1 MWHQMKMLPLACQ
14 RHWVQGWRIGW
25 AMQFSAVTL
34 MPPSSG
40 YLANAFTWSSNP
52 KEENIKWSCY
62 KPTPAANS
70 SDPQIWDACTT
81 WWGIGRW
88 DEASTARD
96 IILNQSSIKCELQES
111 SEYHSHT
118 DWYMNQT
125 KNHLSF
131 HMIGRHMILG
141 QSDDFLG
148 HANHHVSFLLATTS
162 DVRLMG
168 HGDND
173 DDRIKWWAHTEFL
186 KHTDHLNQRFDCTMV
201 RNYILHTKL
210 NNSMQTKGTLTTQTE
225 VGLIAQSSSNQ
236 EVAGRP
242 AVQRN
247 RVSMY
252 HTWHHP
258 DLQQINNLTIIIC
271 NNLIVNLNMNFNQS
285 GHGPIWYFV
294 PCTSR
299 INNQHSH
306 GIRLMNQRHEPT
318 CKHTHETLPLVTWC
332 WSSHQRWKDGSRRP
346 HFQDWKS
353 LQTKCSLRL
362 EKIDQKRIIWISC

>member
-1 MWHQMKMLPLACQ
+1 MR
-14 RHWVQGWRIGW
+14 RHRNVRWGFHCKRHHPESINW
-25 AMQFSAVTL
+25 
-34 MPPSSG
+34 SG
-40 YLANAFTWSSNP
+40 
-52 KEENIKWSCY
+52 E
-62 KPTPAANS
+62 
-70 SDPQIWDACTT
+70 
-81 WWGIGRW
+81 
-88 DEASTARD
+88 
-96 IILNQSSIKCELQES
+96 CELQEGS
-111 SEYHSHT
+111 QYHSHT

-131 HMIGRHMILG
+131 HMIGRHMSLG
-141 QSDDFLG
+141 HMDGFLG
-148 HANHHVSFLLATTS
+148 HANHHMSFLLATMSNVT
-162 DVRLMG
+162 LMG

-225 VGLIAQSSSNQ
+225 VGLIAQCSSNQ

-271 NNLIVNLNMNFNQS
+271 NSELEYELQSVWSWSHLIFCSMHKL
-285 GHGPIWYFV
+285 
-294 PCTSR
+294 SR

-306 GIRLMNQRHEPT
+306 WIFTNQRHEPT
-318 CKHTHETLPLVTWC
+318 CKDTHETLPLVTWC

-346 HFQDWKS
+346 HFQGWNS

-362 EKIDQKRIIWISC
+362 EKIDQQRIIWISC